1 MSALAWA
8 NLLSAAGGDWHY
20 TIDHPREEQQANFCD
35 SRRSVEEIAAVFER
49 FGPRTGY
56 AALSNAPDCA
66 TGVRSFTPRK
76 IVTTVTV
83 AKGKPGEY
91 KVGRGRAFVPRA
103 HPLGMFPRFQI
114 ANKPSH
120 GGKCVL
126 VNRRILAPTPAPPG
140 SGVKQKQGGAQIEYS
155 RDAQP

>member
-91 KVGRGRAFVPRA
+91 KVWFVEVENAGGDTLYLVTTRAVAPR
-103 HPLGMFPRFQI
+103 
-114 ANKPSH
+114 
-120 GGKCVL
+120 
-126 VNRRILAPTPAPPG
+126 
-140 SGVKQKQGGAQIEYS
+140 
-155 RDAQP
+155 